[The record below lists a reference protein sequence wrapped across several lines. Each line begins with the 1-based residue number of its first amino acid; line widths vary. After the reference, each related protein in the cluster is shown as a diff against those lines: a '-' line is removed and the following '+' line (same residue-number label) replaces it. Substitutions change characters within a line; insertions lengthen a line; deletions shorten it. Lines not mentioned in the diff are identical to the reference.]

1 MGSCTR
7 VRRST
12 LGVIVHGRRLPS
24 AATADALIVTDAFAP
39 LALRHQPW
47 PRRLS
52 RGLVNLDLM
61 RLQWGEASGICR
73 NAHCAR
79 RCGREAEGGGLL
91 NRYRVVK
98 LYRGF
103 ESLRLRHVPNSY
115 LIVLR
120 IVFRLMFSPKAAIV
134 FGLCAHSRARGRR
147 LQRRADRS
155 RYVLDQVLRS

>member
-103 ESLRLRHVPNSY
+103 ESLRLRQSS
-115 LIVLR
+115 LKLL
-120 IVFRLMFSPKAAIV
+120 VFSGCRPPIPTAFPT
-134 FGLCAHSRARGRR
+134 
-147 LQRRADRS
+147 QRRD
-155 RYVLDQVLRS
+155 LLRTKGWHDPGRL